1 MNALRARL
9 LLMFGGPL
17 GLHLLYL
24 HEPLEAYVYFAT
36 FGFFLLGVFFDV
48 FTLNGRVAEQNR
60 KLEGFEKNRSCKVK
74 TSLGRFLAQFLFG
87 CFIGFLFSCAGV
99 LLFGT
104 KYRALLA
111 LIVAAGI
118 TQVKV
123 CCVAG
128 VYVVGN
134 CREQQ
139 RSLLYILVSA
149 IASSIATMVLLNLPF
164 YRAVL
169 LVSISATFAGNR
181 SAQSRSFV
189 EQPSS
194 RSYLVLSL
202 IHSFIVLIIAIGL
215 TRVVLD
221 RRISVV
227 TGSGESR
234 VIASVGSII
243 HDRYFRHPA
252 KDVFHHFSRIEYL
265 PPRRTA
271 VLDQTPQRDGDYGLF
286 DYIVV
291 FIVDFMRYDSSARKR
306 VDDGPNALQLAVW
319 RTFVLQQ
326 DYRHS
331 LRDDASCYRRSAS
344 ALVFSRFSFSVP
356 LFWFVA
362 PRHLSVD

>member
-1 MNALRARL
+1 MDALRARL

-60 KLEGFEKNRSCKVK
+60 KLEGFEKSKSCKVK
-74 TSLGRFLAQFLFG
+74 TSLSRFLAQFLFG
-87 CFIGFLFSCAGV
+87 CFIGFLFSFAGV

-104 KYRALLA
+104 KYRTLLA

-118 TQVKV
+118 TQ
-123 CCVAG
+123 G

-134 CREQQ
+134 CGEQQ

-149 IASSIATMVLLNLPF
+149 IASSMATMVLLDLPF

-181 SAQSRSFV
+181 SARSRSFV
-189 EQPSS
+189 DQPSS

-202 IHSFIVLIIAIGL
+202 IHSVIVLIIAIGL

-227 TGSGESR
+227 TGNGESR

-306 VDDGPNALQLAVW
+306 ADDGPNALQLAIW
-319 RTFVLQQ
+319 RTFVLQ
-326 DYRHS
+326 
-331 LRDDASCYRRSAS
+331 LAG
-344 ALVFSRFSFSVP
+344 VIE
-356 LFWFVA
+356 
-362 PRHLSVD
+362 